1 MIQPAILIL
10 VASLLVSMM
19 LGAMLW
25 VVLRRLGRQ
34 ARNHGSGSPGC
45 KRAQFEDLESNDV
58 AFLVKHPALARTVIG
73 ELRCER
79 RRVLREYLRSLRLD
93 FNLTCA
99 EIKAAIVASSEDR
112 PDLVKA
118 LFKQQVRFRLELM
131 RAECSMMMEAIGLV
145 AVDFDA
151 IIDALGVIRLNVTRL
166 VAADRGFRLDFVE
179 PPVRLD

>member
-19 LGAMLW
+19 LVAVLW
-25 VVLRRLGRQ
+25 VVLIRLGRQ
-34 ARNHGSGSPGC
+34 ARNQTVGSESPGC
-45 KRAQFEDLESNDV
+45 KRAQLEDLESKDI
-58 AFLVKHPALARTVIG
+58 AFLVKRPALARTVIG

-79 RRVLREYLRSLRLD
+79 RRLLRKYLRSLRYD

-112 PDLVKA
+112 PDLVEA

-131 RAECSMMMEAIGLV
+131 RAECSMIMEAIGLV

-166 VAADRGFRLDFVE
+166 VAARGRF
-179 PPVRLD
+179 